1 MWYRFWLLTLTTV
14 LVLFTTG
21 AQADAMDELEH
32 YFAEVNTLSG
42 QFVQQTTDST
52 GAVVETAE
60 GEFFI
65 ARPERFVWNYA
76 LPYEQEIVADGQQL
90 WVYDVDLDQV
100 VVRPLGEALG
110 VGAAQLLSGDI
121 DSLTAEFAIQT
132 ADNGDLLLK
141 PTDPAWAFQEIR
153 LQLSQG
159 IPQRM
164 EIADGMDQTV
174 TVEFKAITVNPEI
187 PDRRF
192 EFIVPDGVDVIKES

>member
-1 MWYRFWLLTLTTV
+1 MSYRFCLSILMAVW
-14 LVLFTTG
+14 VLFATG
-21 AQADAMDELEH
+21 AQADALEELER
-32 YFAEVNTLSG
+32 YFSEVNTLSG
-42 QFVQQTTDST
+42 QFIQETSDST

-65 ARPERFVWNYA
+65 ARPERFVWDYS
-76 LPYEQEIVADGQQL
+76 LPYEQQIVADGQQL

-121 DSLTAEFAIQT
+121 DSLSASFEIQIG
-132 ADNGDLLLK
+132 DNDDVLLK

-153 LQLSQG
+153 LQFSQG

-174 TVEFKAITVNPEI
+174 TVEFEEVIVNPSI

-192 EFIVPDGVDVIKES
+192 EFVVPDGVDVIEGS